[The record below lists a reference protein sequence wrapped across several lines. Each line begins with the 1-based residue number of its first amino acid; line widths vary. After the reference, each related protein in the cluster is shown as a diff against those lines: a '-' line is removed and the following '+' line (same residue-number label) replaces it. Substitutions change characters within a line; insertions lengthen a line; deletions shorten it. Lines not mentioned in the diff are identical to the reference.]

1 MDKDT
6 EPMDQKDKNLDTQG
20 NAAPETIPTAT
31 PDPESENDGGQPA
44 GVPTPEPEPLKNES
58 TPSSDDRLELGPTTP
73 DPKKNSRA
81 DAPADSAPPTDPET
95 SHPAGPL
102 ARIFDALSHAG
113 LLVLLVLCVLMTCAE
128 VLQIRDLWF
137 SDEVHIADVFQ
148 RLRHGD
154 WLVLTMNG
162 VPYPDKP
169 PLYFWAMQAL
179 SLLPGVSVPMAMFL
193 AVAISHALFT
203 GSVWALARGTGHD
216 RRVALAAGFLTL
228 CCIYVSGTACYLRM
242 DLLFSSLIILA
253 MTCLYRGWIKSCAPF
268 WLGAGFLL
276 LGLSTLV
283 KGPLGIGFALIT
295 SILFLFWRGTPGRLN
310 GRDGLPGFLLM
321 LVLILVWIGAVYL
334 KGDSNYLYEMIGV
347 QLTGRIMGESA
358 PHTQPWWYYLAA
370 LPLMWLPWILIVLFV
385 NWLAA
390 MRGIP
395 AAWKSR
401 KTDGGSCWLWIW
413 LVSGVAILSAVSSK
427 IAVYALPLLAPL
439 AVLTARS
446 LLKLTPG
453 RSRWFFRLTSLILF
467 LAGLALVLVDVFPLV
482 RAYIP
487 NGWLPPFPP
496 VVDAWLE
503 ALHGTA
509 IMGSILILLALVLIA
524 AVCLAQPGGAL
535 LVTTIGMVAMVV
547 PYELVVAPSLNAILS
562 PRSQAEAMLEKVK
575 DGYAPAAFKVYRG
588 AYAWHLNQLAG
599 FPDTLLN
606 VPDLKDTAALNAWL
620 AQNPKAVIAMPEK
633 EWDAWTDKPSTASVL
648 LHSWMVDQPYV
659 VTAMDVTP
667 PAPHPEANSEELTLL
682 PETGAQVP
690 AETSP
695 IPESEAGTSASP
707 DADPVPDTVQETP
720 VAEPVPAPVE
730 TPAPSEAA
738 K

>member
-6 EPMDQKDKNLDTQG
+6 EPMEQKNKNLDTQED
-20 NAAPETIPTAT
+20 AAPETVPTAT
-31 PDPESENDGGQPA
+31 PDPETENDGVQPA
-44 GVPTPEPEPLKNES
+44 DVSAQDPEPLKNERI
-58 TPSSDDRLELGPTTP
+58 PSSDDRLEF
-73 DPKKNSRA
+73 DPIVLDPRKNSQEDTPA
-81 DAPADSAPPTDPET
+81 DAAPVAEPAASC
-95 SHPAGPL
+95 PAGPL

-137 SDEVHIADVFQ
+137 SDEVHIAEVFQ

-169 PLYFWAMQAL
+169 PLFFWAMQAL
-179 SLLPGVSVPMAMFL
+179 SLIPGVSVPMAMFL
-193 AVAISHALFT
+193 AVAVSHALFT

-228 CCIYVSGTACYLRM
+228 CCIYVSGTSCYLRM
-242 DLLFSSLIILA
+242 DLLFSALIILA

-283 KGPLGIGFALIT
+283 KGPLGIGFALVT
-295 SILFLFWRGTPGRLN
+295 SVLFLFWRGTPGRLN

-321 LVLILVWIGAVYL
+321 LVLILVWIGALYL
-334 KGDSNYLYEMIGV
+334 KGDSSYLYEMIGV
-347 QLTGRIMGESA
+347 QLTGRIVGGSA
-358 PHTQPWWYYLAA
+358 PHAQPWWYYLAA

-390 MRGIP
+390 IRGIP
-395 AAWKSR
+395 AAWKRR

-413 LVSGVAILSAVSSK
+413 FVSGVAILSAVPSK
-427 IAVYALPLLAPL
+427 IAIYALPLLAPL

-453 RSRWFFRLTSLILF
+453 RSRWFFRLVSLILF
-467 LAGLALVLVDVFPLV
+467 LAGLALVLVELFPLV
-482 RAYIP
+482 RGYIP
-487 NGWLPPFPP
+487 DGWLPAVPP
-496 VVDAWLE
+496 LVDAWLD

-509 IMGSILILLALVLIA
+509 IMGGILMLLALILLI
-524 AVCLAQPGGAL
+524 AVCLSQPGGAL

-547 PYELVVAPSLNAILS
+547 PYELIVAPSLNAILS
-562 PRSQAEAMLEKVK
+562 PRAQAEAMLEKVK

-588 AYAWHLNQLAG
+588 AYAWHLNQVAG

-606 VPDLKDTAALNAWL
+606 VPDLKDAASLNAWL
-620 AQNPKAVIAMPEK
+620 AQNPRSVIAMPEK

-648 LHSWMVDQPYV
+648 LRSWMVNKPYV
-659 VTAMDVTP
+659 VTAMDATP
-667 PAPHPEANSEELTLL
+667 PAPRPETAAEELTPIPAPEAQAPAEATPL
-682 PETGAQVP
+682 PET
-690 AETSP
+690 
-695 IPESEAGTSASP
+695 EAGTSASP
-707 DADPVPDTVQETP
+707 AADSVPDTVQETP
-720 VAEPVPAPVE
+720 VAEPAPAPVE
-730 TPAPSEAA
+730 TPAPSEVA